1 MFNFKRKD
9 FLLIFFIIFVYF
21 LTRLINLDKFPVF
34 CDEGIYIHWAK
45 IAWHDASWRFISLTD
60 GKQPL
65 QTWATIPFLKLFPDN
80 ALLAGRL
87 FSVSTGFISLS
98 GLFALIYY
106 LFGKKTAFI
115 SSFLYI
121 LTPFFLFYDRMA
133 LTDSAV
139 NAGFIWVLF
148 FSILL
153 IKTLRLDVAL
163 LFGLTAGMVL
173 LTKSSTQMFIALAFL
188 APVII
193 LTKSGFKKNLKKIV
207 NFLALY
213 LIVVFLS
220 FVIYNIQRLSPYL
233 HYVAIKNTTF
243 LVTFNEFVKAPFSL
257 FWGNFKIVPLYIFWE
272 SGWLLP
278 VLGLLGLI
286 NLFKKDKGLFLYFFA
301 WLILPFLV
309 IASISKVVFP
319 RYLVF
324 FASLFVI
331 FASYFI
337 AGLKKNIFLIIFSV
351 FLIVTFYLDYP
362 ILFDFKSIS
371 FPEVDRGQYIEGVPA
386 GWQVDELMAYA
397 RKKSVEKPV
406 IILAE
411 GNFGVIG
418 DMLDVFLKRSDKIE
432 VRGYWPLDE
441 KNLLENQK
449 ELEDKYIY
457 IVFSHR
463 TEFPRFWPMKLIKK
477 FEKPGKKSAIYLFQL
492 VK

>member
-9 FLLIFFIIFVYF
+9 FLLILFIIFVYF
-21 LTRLINLDKFPVF
+21 LSRLINLDKFPVF

-45 IAWHDASWRFISLTD
+45 IAWHDAAWRFISLTD

-65 QTWATIPFLKLFPDN
+65 QTWLTIPFLKLFPNN

-87 FSVSTGFISLS
+87 FSVSAGLASLI
-98 GLFALIYY
+98 GLFALVYY
-106 LFGKKTAFI
+106 LFGKKAAFI
-115 SSFLYI
+115 SSFLYV

-153 IKTLRLDVAL
+153 VKTLRLDVAL
-163 LFGLTAGMVL
+163 LFGLVAGMAL
-173 LTKSSTQMFIALAFL
+173 LTKSSIQMFIALSLL
-188 APVII
+188 APII
-193 LTKSGFKKNLKKIV
+193 IVAKSGIKKNIKKII
-207 NFLALY
+207 NFSALY
-213 LIVVFLS
+213 LVVVFLA
-220 FVIYNIQRLSPYL
+220 FVIYNVQRLSPYL

-243 LVTFNEFVKAPFSL
+243 LMTFSEFIKAPFSL

-286 NLFKKDKGLFLYFFA
+286 NLSKKDKGLFLYFFA
-301 WLILPFLV
+301 WLIIPFLV
-309 IASISKVVFP
+309 ITSISKVVFP

-337 AGLKKNIFLIIFSV
+337 ANLKKNIFLIIFSV
-351 FLIVTFYLDYP
+351 FLIVILYLDYP

-386 GWQVDELMAYA
+386 GWQVDKLMEYA
-397 RKKSVEKPV
+397 RKKSAEKPV
-406 IILAE
+406 IIMAE

-418 DMLDVFLKRSDKIE
+418 DMLDVFLKPNDRIE
-432 VRGYWPLDE
+432 VQGYWPLDE
-441 KNLLENQK
+441 KNLIENQK
-449 ELEDKYIY
+449 ELKDKYVY

-463 TEFPRFWPMKLIKK
+463 TEFPGIWPIKLIKK
-477 FEKPGKKSAIYLFQL
+477 IEKPGKKSAIYLFQL